1 MCNATCCKMESLRL
15 VVAYVVRPYTLPRK
29 VNKKTGGVVKSEE
42 KEIGCAASAIPLD
55 VDAVAMCRGVAGL
68 VGKRK
73 AANDYL
79 YTSLGELKRAWVVGV
94 APFAYAFASEVDGK
108 GAAVAANIAQPKLF
122 AGCQHPFQAVGRIR
136 SARLGIFQGEQFK
149 KAGLPPQTCEVFAAA
164 AHAYRPEIHPVRVY
178 QREVPFSFHL
188 IKQNIAR

>member
-1 MCNATCCKMESLRL
+1 MERLNIRVAARGKVQPLHTIAATVSPKR
-15 VVAYVVRPYTLPRK
+15 TLPPQ
-29 VNKKTGGVVKSEE
+29 VKKTTCGVVKSEG
-42 KEIGCAASAIPLD
+42 KETGCVASAIPLD
-55 VDAVAMCRGVAGL
+55 VDAVATCRGVAGF

-79 YTSLGELKRAWVVGV
+79 YTSLGELKKAWGVGV
-94 APFAYAFASEVDGK
+94 ASFAYAFASEVDGK
-108 GAAVAANIAQPKLF
+108 GAAVAANIAQPKFF

-149 KAGLPPQTCEVFAAA
+149 KAGLPPQTGEVFAAA

-178 QREVPFSFHL
+178 
-188 IKQNIAR
+188 

>member
-1 MCNATCCKMESLRL
+1 MEERQMCNAECCKMESLRL

-29 VNKKTGGVVKSEE
+29 VNKKTCGVVKSEE
-42 KEIGCAASAIPLD
+42 KDSGCVASPIPLG
-55 VDAVAMCRGVAGL
+55 VDAVAMCRGVARF

-108 GAAVAANIAQPKLF
+108 GAAVAANIAQPKFF
-122 AGCQHPFQAVGRIR
+122 AG
-136 SARLGIFQGEQFK
+136 
-149 KAGLPPQTCEVFAAA
+149 
-164 AHAYRPEIHPVRVY
+164 
-178 QREVPFSFHL
+178 
-188 IKQNIAR
+188 

>member
-1 MCNATCCKMESLRL
+1 MCNAACCKMESLRL
-15 VVAYVVRPYTLPRK
+15 VVAHVVRPYTLLRK
-29 VNKKTGGVVKSEE
+29 VNKKTGVVVKSDGNET
-42 KEIGCAASAIPLD
+42 GCAASAIPLG
-55 VDAVAMCRGVAGL
+55 VDAVAICSAVVEL
-68 VGKRK
+68 VDKRK

-79 YTSLGELKRAWVVGV
+79 YTSFGELKRAWVVGV

-108 GAAVAANIAQPKLF
+108 GAAVAANIAQPKFF
-122 AGCQHPFQAVGRIR
+122 ASCQHPFQAVGRIR

-178 QREVPFSFHL
+178 
-188 IKQNIAR
+188 

>member
-1 MCNATCCKMESLRL
+1 MEERQMCNATCCKMESLRL

-42 KEIGCAASAIPLD
+42 KATGCAASVIPLD
-55 VDAVAMCRGVAGL
+55 VDVVAMCRGVAGL

-94 APFAYAFASEVDGK
+94 ASFAYAFASEVDGK
-108 GAAVAANIAQPKLF
+108 GTAVAANVA
-122 AGCQHPFQAVGRIR
+122 
-136 SARLGIFQGEQFK
+136 
-149 KAGLPPQTCEVFAAA
+149 
-164 AHAYRPEIHPVRVY
+164 
-178 QREVPFSFHL
+178 
-188 IKQNIAR
+188 